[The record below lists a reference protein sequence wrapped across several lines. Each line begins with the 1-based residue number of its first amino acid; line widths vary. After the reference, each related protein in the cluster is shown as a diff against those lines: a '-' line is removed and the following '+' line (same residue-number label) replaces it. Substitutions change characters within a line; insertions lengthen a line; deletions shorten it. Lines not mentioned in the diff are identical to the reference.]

1 MSNKSRAV
9 SPLPVHSALRQLSGE
24 GNDSRETCHSPFEAM
39 GEIEGGEESRR
50 RNDLGGP
57 PDTCPLSRPTP
68 SSLTITFLSLSL
80 PLSLLFLSISQ
91 QGDKVRLVGRADL
104 QANR

>member
-9 SPLPVHSALRQLSGE
+9 SPLPVHTALRQLTSE

-50 RNDLGGP
+50 RNDLGSLQTLVP
-57 PDTCPLSRPTP
+57 FHVRHRHP
-68 SSLTITFLSLSL
+68 S
-80 PLSLLFLSISQ
+80 Q
-91 QGDKVRLVGRADL
+91 
-104 QANR
+104 